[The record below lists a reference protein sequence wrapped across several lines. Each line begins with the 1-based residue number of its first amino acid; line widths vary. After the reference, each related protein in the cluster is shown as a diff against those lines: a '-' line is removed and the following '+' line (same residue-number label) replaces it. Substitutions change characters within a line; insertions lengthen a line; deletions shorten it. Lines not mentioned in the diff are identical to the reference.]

1 MSTVEL
7 IAVVFGLLSVILTI
21 RQNVWCWPAGLIQV
35 VLFVGIFYDAK
46 LYSDMVLH
54 IIYIFLQ
61 FYGWYYWLYGDR
73 GKQFL
78 LVQKLTPNQFG
89 WWSLA
94 VFALTATWGSLM
106 HYWTDASFAFADAFV
121 MMASLAA
128 QWLMAQKKLQSW
140 YYWIAVDIVAI
151 VVYRQK
157 ELNLTALLYC
167 LFLILACIG
176 WISWRNSYQRARIA
190 KP

>member
-1 MSTVEL
+1 MSTIEL

-21 RQNVWCWPAGLIQV
+21 RQNIWCWPTGLVQV

-54 IIYIFLQ
+54 VIYIFLQ

-73 GKQFL
+73 GNKIL
-78 LVQKLTPNQFG
+78 VVQKLTPNQLV
-89 WWSLA
+89 WWTLA
-94 VFALTATWGSLM
+94 VVVLTGMWGGLM
-106 HYWTDASFAFADAFV
+106 HFCTDASFAFADAFI

-140 YYWIAVDIVAI
+140 YYWIAVDIVGI
-151 VVYRQK
+151 FVYWQK
-157 ELNLTALLYC
+157 GLSLTALLYC
-167 LFLILACIG
+167 LFLVLALLG
-176 WISWRNSYQRARIA
+176 WISWYSANQRARIA
-190 KP
+190 TR